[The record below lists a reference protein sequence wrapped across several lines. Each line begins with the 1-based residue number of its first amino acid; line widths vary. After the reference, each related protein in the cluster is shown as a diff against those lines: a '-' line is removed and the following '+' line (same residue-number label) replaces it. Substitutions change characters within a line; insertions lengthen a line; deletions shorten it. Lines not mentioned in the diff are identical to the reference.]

1 MITIRQFLQE
11 QTEVAK
17 KYGLKRIKQYQT
29 YSETTKLITEV
40 KLMEILSKFP
50 DTINK
55 YELLTELEK

>member
-1 MITIRQFLQE
+1 MITIIQFLQE

-17 KYGLKRIKQYQT
+17 KYRLKRIRQYQT